1 MGLTME
7 EWVSRLFQYGAL
19 TLPRDLSQL
28 LLLLQQGLQQG

>member
-19 TLPRDLSQL
+19 TLPKDLSQL
-28 LLLLQQGLQQG
+28 LLMVQQNLQKG